1 MHTSIILSF
10 LNSCSWVVIENEKRH
25 EKPAVNE
32 RERTNIEKYGERNLP
47 YLRRE
52 RTLITDELASTHDLA
67 IVACVASSCMHES
80 SLPECCKS
88 SSFEK
93 LFYM

>member
-1 MHTSIILSF
+1 M
-10 LNSCSWVVIENEKRH
+10 IENEKRH

-52 RTLITDELASTHDLA
+52 RTLITDELASTHYL
-67 IVACVASSCMHES
+67 ACVASSCMHES
-80 SLPECCKS
+80 SLPECGKS